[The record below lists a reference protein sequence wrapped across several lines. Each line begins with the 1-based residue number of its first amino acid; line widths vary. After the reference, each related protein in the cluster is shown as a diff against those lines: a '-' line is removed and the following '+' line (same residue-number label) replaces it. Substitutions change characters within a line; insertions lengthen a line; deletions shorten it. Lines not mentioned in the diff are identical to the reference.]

1 MEIYSVI
8 PFAIALIG
16 FILFF
21 FPTKYRKYFGIGAWC
36 ALIVALITLLPNLIN
51 EEGNVFYP
59 IIIILAIILLFPTI
73 RLLLKENQHIY
84 NFTRG
89 AGVAV
94 IIYAPFEMIPALG
107 NWLIS
112 TVVFW
117 IQQFFNA
124 IGYPYEMGGW
134 NVFLS
139 CIPETYGYGDTI
151 ILGCTGITAI
161 AILIGVVFLT
171 KTTPLRKIG
180 LIALATIPIYIIN
193 IFRNV
198 FVISAYFGQWFPWCE
213 EWFIENP
220 IPGFSSYFW
229 SHNVICEGGAFIIVI
244 IVAILLFKFT
254 PGLVSSIKN
263 IVNAYADEFKI
274 ILRRK

>member
-16 FILFF
+16 FIIFF
-21 FPTKYRKYFGIGAWC
+21 FPTKYQKYFGIAAWS
-36 ALIVALITLLPNLIN
+36 ALIVALATLLPNLIN
-51 EEGNVFYP
+51 EEGNFFYP
-59 IIIILAIILLFPTI
+59 IIIVLAILLLIPTI
-73 RLLLKENQHIY
+73 RLLLKENPHIY

-117 IQQFFNA
+117 IQTFFNA
-124 IGYPYEMGGW
+124 VGFPYEMYNW
-134 NVFLS
+134 NTFQSVF
-139 CIPETYGYGDTI
+139 PETFGYGDTI

-180 LIALATIPIYIIN
+180 LLALAIFPIYIIN

-198 FVISAYFGQWFPWCE
+198 FVITAYFEQWFPWGE
-213 EWFIENP
+213 EWFIGNP
-220 IPGFSSYFW
+220 IPGFASYFW
-229 SHNVICEGGAFIIVI
+229 SHNVICEGGAFLIVI
-244 IVAILLFKFT
+244 IIAILLFKFT
-254 PGLVSSIKN
+254 PGLVATIKN
-263 IVNAYADEFKI
+263 IVNAYVDDIK
-274 ILRRK
+274 LLTRKR